1 MTRGI
6 PRMLHE
12 ISYKTF
18 YSVLD
23 NRHDKLL
30 VGGGGGRALGIS
42 VIKVH
47 TFCSK

>member
-6 PRMLHE
+6 PRMLLE

-18 YSVLD
+18 YSLLD

-30 VGGGGGRALGIS
+30 VGGGGRALGIS